1 MAQAIAGVN
10 GASHPITI
18 AALLALTA
26 GFVDTVGFIALF
38 GLFTAHVTGNFVL
51 IGASLVG
58 GHEGIVG
65 KLLALPV
72 FVLAVAVT
80 RLFIL
85 ARERRAR
92 DATVPVLAGQLVF
105 LGLFLGCGLWL
116 APFSNGDAP
125 ITIATGMCAVVA
137 MAIQNAASRTIFAAL
152 APTTVMTGNVTQ
164 IVIDLVDLAS
174 GGRSEART
182 RLRKMGLPVLTFAMG
197 ALAGALLYS
206 AVGYL
211 AVIVPI
217 LAVGAVLMLH
227 GRD

>member
-1 MAQAIAGVN
+1 MAEAVAGTK
-10 GASHPITI
+10 ATSHPVTI

-72 FVLAVAVT
+72 FVLAVAAT

-92 DATVPVLAGQLVF
+92 DATIPVLIGQLVF
-105 LGLFLGCGLWL
+105 LGLFLGCGWWL
-116 APFSNGDAP
+116 APFNNGDAP

-137 MAIQNAASRTIFAAL
+137 MAIQNAASRTIFASL

-164 IVIDLVDLAS
+164 VVIDLVDLTA
-174 GGRSEART
+174 GNQPGAGAR
-182 RLRKMGLPVLTFAMG
+182 LHKMLPPVLTFAVG
-197 ALAGALLYS
+197 ALAGAMLYGLI
-206 AVGYL
+206 GYL

-217 LAVGAVLMLH
+217 LAIAGVIILH
-227 GRD
+227 HRD